1 MKLNKLNIVIFIG
14 FLAIIGVIVM
24 QLFLLSQAFRF
35 EKRELDDKIHFAL
48 QDVVKKIYSDN
59 KSSLPITNQ
68 IKKVSD
74 NYYIVN
80 VDDVFENNILEH
92 YLKTEFNKV
101 KLDQDFEY
109 AIYNCATDDMLYGN
123 YISANG
129 ETEKKCED
137 CFTKNSELIYYFAIR
152 FPKMKQTYLLNLQQY
167 WIFTFV
173 LIIVLVIYVYSVFL
187 LLKQKH
193 YTALQ
198 NDFIN
203 NMTHEFKTPLS
214 SILIAS
220 NYAHSQKEIIE
231 NKKLSRYIQ
240 IIIDQSNKLNQHIE
254 QILSLAKADSNQI
267 QLQKSW
273 IEVQKTLDLIKENI
287 YLKHNKEVSFTFK
300 NTENFKIFADAFHFY
315 NLLFNLADNTVK
327 YGNSHPEISVSIQKE
342 SKNYVLSIC
351 DNGPGI
357 PKEDLPFIFDKFYRV
372 SRKDNEEI
380 EGFGI
385 GLAYVKKICDLH
397 HWKINAA
404 NSGSGLCLTIKIP
417 LKNFCHE

>member
-1 MKLNKLNIVIFIG
+1 MKVNKLNIVIFIG
-14 FLAIIGVIVM
+14 LLAIIGVIIM
-24 QLFLLSQAFRF
+24 QLFLLSQAYNF
-35 EKRELDDKIHFAL
+35 ERKELDQRIHFAL
-48 QDVVKKIYSDN
+48 QDVVRKIYNDN
-59 KSSLPITNQ
+59 QSNLPITNQ

-92 YLKTEFNKV
+92 YLRTEFNKV

-109 AIYNCATDDMLYGN
+109 AIYNCATDDMVYGN

-129 ETEKKCED
+129 KPQKKCEN
-137 CFTKNSELIYYFAIR
+137 CFTKKNELIYYFAIR
-152 FPKMKQTYLLNLQQY
+152 FPKLKQTYANDLKQY

-173 LIIVLVIYVYSVFL
+173 LIVVLVIYVYSVIL

-220 NYAHSQKEIIE
+220 NYANSQKEISS

-273 IEVQKTLDLIKENI
+273 IDLEKTLDLIKENI
-287 YLKHNKEVSFTFK
+287 SLKHHKEVSFVFK
-300 NTENFKIFADAFHFY
+300 DTINIEIFADAFHFY
-315 NLLFNLADNTVK
+315 NLLFNLADNAVK
-327 YGNSHPEISVSIQKE
+327 YGNDTPEISIAAQSE
-342 SKNYVLSIC
+342 SKYLKLIIC

-372 SRKDNEEI
+372 NRKDNEEV

-385 GLAYVKKICDLH
+385 GLAYVKKICELH
-397 HWKINAA
+397 HWHITAK
-404 NSGSGLCLTIKIP
+404 NSESGLCIEIKIP
-417 LKNFCHE
+417 LKNISNG